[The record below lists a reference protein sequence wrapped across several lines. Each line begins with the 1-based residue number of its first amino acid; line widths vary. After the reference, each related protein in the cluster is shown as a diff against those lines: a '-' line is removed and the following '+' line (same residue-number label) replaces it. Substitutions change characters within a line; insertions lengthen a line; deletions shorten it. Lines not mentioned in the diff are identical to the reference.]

1 MKDFTIVRKG
11 FDTTEVD
18 SYIVDLENT
27 LEKKEKELQEYRSK
41 ESAINRSVIDA
52 QIMADSI
59 LAKAKEDAAHIR
71 ADVTAELGEL
81 RKEAMTLRTNLTQF
95 QESYN
100 RLLRRYLYTG
110 HCEDMT
116 QIFDR
121 LEKVMGELGY
131 KEGEVPPLP
140 EVQSE
145 PQEDASDR
153 VLSETQKL
161 NLHAI
166 KEADEKYN
174 LDEISNALIDSKL

>member
-18 SYIVDLENT
+18 SYIVDLENK
-27 LEKKEKELQEYRSK
+27 LEKRERELQEYRAK
-41 ESAINRSVIDA
+41 ESAILRSVIDA
-52 QIMADSI
+52 QLMADNI
-59 LAKAKEDAAHIR
+59 IAKAKEDASHIR

-81 RKEAMTLRTNLTQF
+81 RKDALRLRTNLTQF

-100 RLLRRYLYTG
+100 RLLRRYLYAG

-121 LEKVMGELGY
+121 LEKIMGELDMP
-131 KEGEVPPLP
+131 KEEVPPLP
-140 EVQSE
+140 EVQAS
-145 PQEDASDR
+145 PQDDPSDR

-161 NLHAI
+161 NPRAI
-166 KEADEKYN
+166 NEADQSYN
-174 LDEISNALIDSKL
+174 LDEISNALIDSEI